1 MAQHGCRELA
11 KSEFKEVQDFLRDAP
26 RYPTLLM
33 RRAAAFP
40 DEFKGGWYAALM
52 DRRVEAL
59 CCMESGTT
67 IMYGSNNEAIR
78 TMAQRMLSV
87 QRKRPRTASG
97 THQIIGEEI
106 GLGQFWDIFQHLGRT
121 VVLDRRRDLL
131 SVQDPDKPAKSTLV
145 VGPAKPA
152 DFKLV
157 YEFSADQTVDQWGWD
172 PRRISPEAHK
182 NRVTAVM
189 EEGRQL
195 IGRDAGRPVFL
206 AERTSIEDET
216 VLLERVYIPRPF
228 RRQKLLS
235 SALLAAARFALGKAK
250 EVVFFADQNDAAM
263 KKALAL
269 TNFEAKCIYRVLIL
283 RG

>member
-11 KSEFKEVQDFLRDAP
+11 KSEFKEVQDFLKDAD

-33 RRAAAFP
+33 RRAAANP
-40 DEFKGGWYAALM
+40 DDFKGGWYAALM

-59 CCMESGTT
+59 LCMESGTT
-67 IMYGSNNEAIR
+67 ILYGANDEAIR

-87 QRKRPRTASG
+87 QRKRPRSASG
-97 THQIIGEEI
+97 THQIIGEER
-106 GLGQFWDIFQHLGRT
+106 GLGHFWDVFQQLGRT

-131 SVQDPDKPAKSTLV
+131 SVQEPNKPPKSTLV

-172 PRRISPEAHK
+172 PRRVSPEAHK
-182 NRVTAVM
+182 NRVNAAI
-189 EEGRQL
+189 EQGRQL
-195 IGRDAGRPVFL
+195 VGRDAGRPVFL

-228 RRQKLLS
+228 RRKKLLS
-235 SALLAAARFALGKAK
+235 SALLAGAKFALGKAK
-250 EVVFFADQNDAAM
+250 EVVFFADQDDTAM

-269 TNFEAKCIYRVLIL
+269 TNFEAKCTYRVLVL